1 MGQTGGP
8 KEHRLAVVLN
18 GGVSLAVWMG
28 GFARELDN
36 VRRASEGRSGPVD
49 GADVQAQAE
58 HRLFELWQEHTVST
72 RIGVDVI
79 AGTSAGGLNGVLL
92 AMAIAGDTPLT
103 MLRSLWMRAA
113 QLDASG
119 LLGPQDGQAASV
131 LNGDYFLDQVRGA
144 LHSLATSSRTE
155 GADVVLTVTS
165 TALRGTP
172 RTVRDAR
179 GAVFTQPDH
188 RRRFEFRRTGQRVQY
203 DATAAVGKEFS
214 TSTQDDF
221 VNVNAVALTARASA
235 SFPVAFAPVPESDQM
250 RREFRRWPTWETG
263 SELEWLADGGILDN
277 SPFEPVLRA
286 ISERPVEST
295 WHRTLC
301 YVVPSADESDPS
313 QSLSPAS
320 GTDPGLQPP
329 WTAVAAAALGLPR
342 EADLRDDVEQ
352 IHEVIRAGRS
362 AYDVSRLKYLLDS
375 AKPEH
380 LAKAVTLATEG
391 FQLYRQARAAAGCYQ
406 IGDATLPPE
415 MFVTSPGEVVPT
427 HVLGRTGW
435 RWLPDRFP
443 AELTSTW
450 TWGLSAAQRLVAV
463 LLRSLADDAE
473 VSDQLRSTLSTLK
486 LQVAAVNESVMHAL
500 RQATLPDS
508 DPLGAAQLADA
519 TFAGLRV
526 PETLGRLVS
535 EAVHGYAAHKLGE
548 ASRAIDVLLA
558 ALCIEVVNGAG
569 GVPVETKA
577 RPLFDFRR
585 MGVSDPPA
593 VFADAVRDAQAALP
607 GGGNRA
613 SDILYGT
620 RLGHFAAFGR
630 PEWRAWD
637 WLWGRISAVVH
648 LGRLL
653 DLTPAEVDELV
664 LAVVAAEGTSLEDLR
679 SGIARVIGA
688 RQEDLLATMRADGIL
703 PSALDSV
710 FALLNSTR
718 ETAPPLPHPV
728 ATAGRTASLLAA
740 RTHPPG
746 GTLRQRIARGAT
758 APIRRRWWHRLTQS

>member
-1 MGQTGGP
+1 MGQTEGP
-8 KEHRLAVVLN
+8 KEHRLALVMN

-36 VRRASEGRSGPVD
+36 VRRASLGSPGPAG
-49 GADVQAQAE
+49 GADAQAQAE
-58 HRLFELWQEHTVST
+58 RHLFELWQQHTVST
-72 RIGVDVI
+72 RVVVDVI

-119 LLGPQDGQAASV
+119 LLGPQDGQASSV
-131 LNGDYFLDQVRGA
+131 LDGDYFLDQVRGA
-144 LHSLATSSRTE
+144 LHDLATSSHTE

-165 TALRGTP
+165 TALTGEP

-179 GAVFTQPDH
+179 GALFTQPDH
-188 RRRFEFRRTGQRVQY
+188 RRRFEFRRTGQRVHY
-203 DATAAVGKEFS
+203 DATAPFGEEFS
-214 TSTQDDF
+214 TSIENDF
-221 VNVNAVALTARASA
+221 VHVDAVALTARASA
-235 SFPVAFAPVPESDQM
+235 SFPVAFAPVPESTQM
-250 RREFRRWPTWETG
+250 RKFRRWPTWEPE
-263 SELEWLADGGILDN
+263 SQLEWLADGGILDN

-313 QSLSPAS
+313 QSLSPPSPA
-320 GTDPGLQPP
+320 GPGLQPP

-352 IHEVIRAGRS
+352 IHEVVRAGRS
-362 AYDVSRLKYLLDS
+362 SYDVCRLEYLLNS
-375 AKPEH
+375 AKPKN
-380 LAKAVTLATEG
+380 LANAVTLATEG

-406 IGDATLPPE
+406 IRDATLPPE
-415 MFVTSPGEVVPT
+415 MFVSSPGEVVPT
-427 HVLGRTGW
+427 DVLGRTDW

-443 AELTSTW
+443 TELPSTW

-463 LLRSLADDAE
+463 LLRSLADD
-473 VSDQLRSTLSTLK
+473 SDGRDQLRSTLSTLK
-486 LQVAAVNESVMHAL
+486 LQVAAVNESVTQAL
-500 RQATLPDS
+500 KQATLPGS
-508 DPLGAAQLADA
+508 EPLEAAELADA
-519 TFAGLRV
+519 TFAEFRV

-535 EAVHGYAAHKLGE
+535 EAVHEYAVHKLGE
-548 ASRAIDVLLA
+548 ESRAIDVLLA

-593 VFADAVRDAQAALP
+593 VFADAVSDAQTALP

-653 DLTPAEVDELV
+653 DLSPAKVDELV
-664 LAVVAAEGTSLEDLR
+664 LAVVAAEGTSPDEVR
-679 SGIARVIGA
+679 SGIARVFEA
-688 RQEDLLATMRADGIL
+688 KQDDLLATMRADGIL

-710 FALLNSTR
+710 FALFNSRR
-718 ETAPPLPHPV
+718 ETAPPLPRPV
-728 ATAGRTASLLAA
+728 AIAGRTASLLAA
-740 RTHPPG
+740 RTHPRG
-746 GTLRQRIARGAT
+746 GTMRQRIVRGAT
-758 APIRRRWWHRLTQS
+758 APIRRRWWRRLTRR